1 MNYFQLGQPLIHL
14 KTVDSTNNYAMQCI
28 QNKNAEHGTVILA
41 EYQTGGKGQGRNK
54 WTSEKNANLLFSIIL
69 KPDFLAATRQFYLS
83 MAVANGLSVFL
94 RRYSQEVFIK
104 WPNDIYIAN
113 KKVSGILI
121 ENTVMGNY
129 LNDSV
134 IGIGINVNQK
144 NFPEELPDATSLYL
158 ATGNMYDRNE
168 LLSGILESIADHM
181 ELLVQQ
187 NFLKIRTTYLNHLYL
202 HYEWHEFHD
211 DSGSFKGKIVDV
223 EESGA
228 LVIMTETGSPR
239 KFGFQE
245 VRF

>member
-14 KTVDSTNNYAMQCI
+14 KTVDSTNKYAMHRV

-41 EYQTGGKGQGRNK
+41 DYQTEGKGQGRNK
-54 WTSEKNANLLFSIIL
+54 WTSEKDANLLFSIIVKL
-69 KPDFLAATRQFYLS
+69 DFLSATKQFYLS

-94 RRYSQEVFIK
+94 RRHIQNVLIK
-104 WPNDIYIAN
+104 WPNDIFIVN

-121 ENTVMGNY
+121 ENTIMGNY
-129 LNDSV
+129 LNYSV
-134 IGIGINVNQK
+134 IGVGINVNQK
-144 NFPEELPDATSLYL
+144 DFPEELPDATSLYL
-158 ATGNMYDRNE
+158 ATGSLYNRNE
-168 LLSGILESIADHM
+168 LLSGILETLADQM

-187 NFLKIRTTYLNHLYL
+187 DFLKIRTTYLNHLYL

-211 DSGSFKGKIVDV
+211 DSGIFKGKIVDV

-228 LVIMTETGSPR
+228 LVIMTETGNSR
-239 KFGFQE
+239 KFGFRE